1 MDKVGVAKVYNPF
14 GLYCKTRNMY
24 RFSAGSVVRL
34 ALVSTSS
41 LGANIALVQSIS
53 AAKSTTQVA
62 EIASAITV
70 EIKTANSSKVGSG
83 ILFQRQGDI
92 YTVLTAAHVVKEG
105 ESFTI
110 KTADGKVYQS
120 IANSIRQ
127 AANNI
132 DLAVVKFQSSNNYT
146 LTKIGAG
153 NNIKIGSATYVAGFP
168 EPTYAIAA
176 GIFNFTKGEVI
187 GNATKGNDK
196 GYSLIYSNITFRGM
210 SGGPVLNAEGELIA
224 IHGQGD
230 RTGQRGEGEKTGR
243 NLGITIERFGTVA
256 TTMGVTIQ
264 QPVASLPANQGL
276 NATDYFLAGNEKN
289 ERGDVQG
296 AIDDYNKAISI
307 SPTLAEA
314 FNNRGLLK
322 ANSGDIAGALADYN
336 QSLSIKPQQP
346 EPYNNR
352 GMIKEKLNDLTG
364 AMNDYNR
371 AIAINPQ
378 YAIAYDNRAALK
390 QDLNDL
396 TGAMNDYQ
404 QAIALDPSTNAYNN
418 RGHLKAHRLNDPSGA
433 LADFNQA
440 IANNPKYAGAFNN
453 RGWLKANKLQDI
465 SGALADFNQA
475 IALNPKFSNAYNHRG
490 WLKANSLND
499 PSGALTDLNQAITI
513 NPKYA
518 QVYYRRGWLKANK
531 LNDKAGAIAD
541 LRQAQALYGK
551 QSPNPE
557 LQETI
562 QQLRRLGA
570 S

>member
-1 MDKVGVAKVYNPF
+1 
-14 GLYCKTRNMY
+14 MY
-24 RFSAGSVVRL
+24 RFSAGSAAISAL
-34 ALVSTSS
+34 ALTVFWGT
-41 LGANIALVQSIS
+41 NIALVQNIA
-53 AAKSTTQVA
+53 AAKSATQVA
-62 EIASAITV
+62 EIATAITV
-70 EIKTANSSKVGSG
+70 EIKTVNSSKIGSG
-83 ILFQRQGDI
+83 ILLQRQENT

-105 ESFTI
+105 DSFTL
-110 KTADGKVYQS
+110 KTADGKVHQS
-120 IANSIRQ
+120 IANSVRQ

-132 DLAVVKFQSSNNYT
+132 DLAVVKFRSNNNYT
-146 LTKIGAG
+146 LTKIGAAD
-153 NNIKIGSATYVAGFP
+153 NIKIGDVVYVAGFP
-168 EPTYAIAA
+168 EPTYAIEA

-187 GNATKGNDK
+187 GNANKGNDK
-196 GYSLIYSNITFRGM
+196 GYSLIYSNTTFRGM
-210 SGGPVLNAEGELIA
+210 SGGPVLNAEGGLVA

-230 RTGQRGEGEKTGR
+230 RTGQQGKGEKTGR

-256 TTMGVTIQ
+256 TAMGVTIE
-264 QPVASLPANQGL
+264 QPLASLPANQGL

-289 ERGDVQG
+289 ERGDFQG
-296 AIDDYNKAISI
+296 AINDYTRAISI
-307 SPTLAEA
+307 SPRLAEA

-322 ANSGDIAGALADYN
+322 AYSGDIAGALADYN
-336 QSLSIKPQQP
+336 QSLKIKPQQP

-352 GMIKEKLNDLTG
+352 GRIKEKLNDLTG

-371 AIAINPQ
+371 AIAINPK

-390 QDLNDL
+390 EVLNDL

-404 QAIALDPSTNAYNN
+404 LAIALDPSTNAYNN

-475 IALNPKFSNAYNHRG
+475 IALNPKLSNAYNHRG

-499 PSGALTDLNQAITI
+499 PSGALNDLNQAITI

-518 QVYYRRGWLKANK
+518 QAYYRRGWLKANK
-531 LNDKAGAIAD
+531 LNDKTGAIAD
-541 LRQAQALYGK
+541 LRQAQVLYGN
-551 QSPNPE
+551 QSQNPE

-562 QQLRRLGA
+562 KQLRTIGA
-570 S
+570 G